1 MRASPSGR
9 RRPALLPPLWI
20 VFLVLALFL
29 GWLGYVLLPPD
40 ESQSVR
46 GQLPPMID
54 ISVDK
59 PGVQLL
65 AVLDG
70 SQASEGALFLT
81 LYANS
86 VPGGFRWLI
95 TSSDQ
100 YGGLAANGGFTT
112 DNGPWTDQLAGTD
125 DSRNSAVY
133 SVLTSPLLTPDLQ
146 AALRQG
152 VYKATA
158 QFTVR
163 EDSVDY
169 SVAGANFQVTLPSVE
184 FSGGEMYP
192 QSPTGHWVPP
202 TGQVAVLAPD
212 EVQTYQT
219 DVADPFFS
227 TTGMW
232 TGTTEVISPYWS
244 GTDPIL
250 VSQENRYLFVSGLL
264 IGIAG
269 AAFIAASQDIAERYR
284 SRRKRKK
291 RSFKARVPSRLKAHE
306 LQAALDQDNVD
317 RRRPV
322 LWHLKSLPVCG
333 NRQSR

>member
-1 MRASPSGR
+1 VRASPSGR

-125 DSRNSAVY
+125 DSRNSAL
-133 SVLTSPLLTPDLQ
+133 LTS
-146 AALRQG
+146 
-152 VYKATA
+152 K
-158 QFTVR
+158 
-163 EDSVDY
+163 
-169 SVAGANFQVTLPSVE
+169 LPSDKV
-184 FSGGEMYP
+184 
-192 QSPTGHWVPP
+192 
-202 TGQVAVLAPD
+202 
-212 EVQTYQT
+212 
-219 DVADPFFS
+219 S
-227 TTGMW
+227 T
-232 TGTTEVISPYWS
+232 
-244 GTDPIL
+244 
-250 VSQENRYLFVSGLL
+250 
-264 IGIAG
+264 
-269 AAFIAASQDIAERYR
+269 
-284 SRRKRKK
+284 
-291 RSFKARVPSRLKAHE
+291 
-306 LQAALDQDNVD
+306 
-317 RRRPV
+317 RRPPSSRFARTP
-322 LWHLKSLPVCG
+322 WTTPLPEPI
-333 NRQSR
+333 SR